1 MCFFIA
7 PSLILPPNVSFEFS
21 LSIRLC
27 ERRFGYLQGVVF
39 MENFW
44 NLKAIQ
50 NIKNHF
56 DIGLRK
62 TCYEEIQVIPMDMS
76 S

>member
-1 MCFFIA
+1 
-7 PSLILPPNVSFEFS
+7 
-21 LSIRLC
+21 
-27 ERRFGYLQGVVF
+27 